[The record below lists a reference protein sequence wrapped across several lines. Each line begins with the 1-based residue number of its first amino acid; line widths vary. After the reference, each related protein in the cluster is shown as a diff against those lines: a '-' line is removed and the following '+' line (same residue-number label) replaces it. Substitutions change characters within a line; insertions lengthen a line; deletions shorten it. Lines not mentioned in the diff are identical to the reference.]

1 MKVLK
6 LSLVDI
12 DIGIDILHT
21 VLFTF
26 PMEQTRRICQRSIF
40 DSETNRRVSL
50 EHVIAIS
57 IV

>member
-50 EHVIAIS
+50 EL